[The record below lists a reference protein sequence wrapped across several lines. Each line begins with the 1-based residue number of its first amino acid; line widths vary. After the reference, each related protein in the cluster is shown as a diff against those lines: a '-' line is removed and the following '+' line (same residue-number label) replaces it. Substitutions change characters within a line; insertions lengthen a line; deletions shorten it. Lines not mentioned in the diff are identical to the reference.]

1 MNNKF
6 FYTLLLSLPLIFV
19 QCNQTQDGERPHMMG
34 DEQMG
39 QMMDNPEQ
47 RQAIM
52 AQMMQNPEQRQA
64 MMTQMMQN
72 QEQRQAMMS
81 QMMQNPEMRHEFM
94 NRMNSSMME
103 EDHDLI
109 LDRMEMM
116 MNDPERREQIKAHMQ
131 QMMAMLE
138 NGEFDRE
145 QMREMMDQSPMMG
158 MHMNCMQ
165 MMSDM

>member
-6 FYTLLLSLPLIFV
+6 FYTLLLSLPLFFV
-19 QCNQTQDGERPHMMG
+19 QCNQTQDGERSHMMG

-64 MMTQMMQN
+64 MM
-72 QEQRQAMMS
+72 S
-81 QMMQNPEMRHEFM
+81 QMMQNPEMRHAFM